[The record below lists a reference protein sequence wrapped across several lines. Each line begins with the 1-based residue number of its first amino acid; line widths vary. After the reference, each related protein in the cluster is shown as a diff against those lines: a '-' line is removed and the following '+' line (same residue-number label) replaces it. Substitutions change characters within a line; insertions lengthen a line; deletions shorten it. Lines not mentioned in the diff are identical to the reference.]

1 MSCNFRIGSGY
12 DIHRTTTDR
21 PLILCGVQIPS
32 PLGLLGHS
40 DADVAL
46 HALMDALLG
55 AIGQRDIGYH
65 FPDTD
70 EQYRGADSTRLLA
83 TVMDMVIGTG
93 YQVINADLTIIAQQP
108 KLSSYIPTMISMS
121 KRQHTSI

>member
-40 DADVAL
+40 DADVSVTL
-46 HALMDALLG
+46 
-55 AIGQRDIGYH
+55 AITSQILTSSTEELTVH
-65 FPDTD
+65 
-70 EQYRGADSTRLLA
+70 DSL
-83 TVMDMVIGTG
+83 
-93 YQVINADLTIIAQQP
+93 P
-108 KLSSYIPTMISMS
+108 P
-121 KRQHTSI
+121 